1 LENLENKINSKTRAI
16 IAVHLYGHPC
26 DIDQIRNLTK
36 GRNIYIIEDCA
47 QSHGAKYKNRI
58 TGSLGDIAAFS
69 FYPGKNLGAFGD
81 AGAITTNND
90 KLAKKSRMIANH
102 GRITKYNHEFEGRNS
117 RLDNIQAAVLNLKLK
132 HLVEMNR
139 RRIINSMAYMKELQ
153 KVRNLFLP
161 KIESWAK
168 PVFHQFV
175 VRTTRRNDLKL
186 YLNDLGIETG
196 IHYPIALP
204 KLNAYKFYK
213 GCTSNF
219 NSMKFDDQ
227 ILSLP
232 IGEHL
237 NENDVIMISNSI
249 KSFFNER

>member
-1 LENLENKINSKTRAI
+1 
-16 IAVHLYGHPC
+16 
-26 DIDQIRNLTK
+26 
-36 GRNIYIIEDCA
+36 
-47 QSHGAKYKNRI
+47 
-58 TGSLGDIAAFS
+58 
-69 FYPGKNLGAFGD
+69 
-81 AGAITTNND
+81 
-90 KLAKKSRMIANH
+90 MIANH

-132 HLVEMNR
+132 HLAEMNQ
-139 RRIINSMAYMKELQ
+139 RRIINSMVYLKELQ
-153 KVRNLFLP
+153 KVRNLYLP
-161 KIESWAK
+161 KIEGWAK

-175 VRTTRRNDLKL
+175 VRTTRRNDLKI

-204 KLNAYKFYK
+204 KLNAYKFYE

-237 NENDVIMISNSI
+237 DENDVMMISNSI
-249 KSFFNER
+249 KSFFNE